1 MGKLSEKTLKILA
14 LICLDIVEFTI
25 LSAFLILLA
34 GQGAS
39 YLNNKVTVST
49 GNLIVKLY
57 IYIVT
62 IIITNVIGV
71 TNFVIVKN
79 FKKNKNII
87 FLCLNQLF
95 SKKLAILNLALFLI
109 HLVICLYS
117 NTYLIILSQIIL
129 IIITTLYIHKTKQ
142 IYL

>member
-1 MGKLSEKTLKILA
+1 MGKLSEKALKILA